1 MTLQQHQRAQRPIS
15 REAAPG
21 RGRPERR
28 GPLPEWLTRWSVLL
42 ACLATAVVH
51 LLYLTRQLGVDEGG
65 FAMVARFWRSGG
77 HFLYGPSWVDRPPGL
92 IAVFAAAE
100 RLGPYGVRLAAAGL
114 AVVLVA
120 AVASAADAIG
130 GRPAARWAA
139 WTGFALVS
147 SMLFQAERLNGEL
160 VAATFVAVSMAA
172 VIRAVRVSRG
182 GVHAALLG
190 LLAGAA
196 AGAAVLAKQNFVDGF
211 AFAVVLLVVG
221 SLTRVNRRVFRPVL
235 VVTTAAAF
243 LAGALLPAAG
253 ALLWARSHG
262 GAGAMAY
269 AMYGF
274 RSDAAA
280 VIANWSWHAP
290 LHRLGVLLA
299 MAGLSGLLLLLGNLA
314 WRHGRRLRHLD
325 PLPWA
330 LTAAVVVELAGV
342 AGGENF
348 WPHYL
353 IALIPTVALATG
365 LGVHRRMPGRTWT
378 RRLVLAAVLST
389 AVVSPLGAVH
399 GALASSPSWTVGRW
413 LAASAAPRDTVVVTY
428 THANLINASG
438 LRPGYPYAW
447 SLPIRTLDPHL
458 SRLVRTL
465 DGSAAPTWVVGYDP
479 AHPWGLDPTSRV
491 AAALRAHYRQ
501 VATVCGRPV
510 WLHDAV
516 ARPLAPA
523 PSAGCGSAGL

>member
-1 MTLQQHQRAQRPIS
+1 MV
-15 REAAPG
+15 APSG
-21 RGRPERR
+21 GDRCR
-28 GPLPEWLTRWSVLL
+28 EWLTRWSVLL

-290 LHRLGVLLA
+290 LHRLGVL
-299 MAGLSGLLLLLGNLA
+299 SG
-314 WRHGRRLRHLD
+314 HGR
-325 PLPWA
+325 A
-330 LTAAVVVELAGV
+330 VGAAAPARE
-342 AGGENF
+342 
-348 WPHYL
+348 
-353 IALIPTVALATG
+353 
-365 LGVHRRMPGRTWT
+365 PG
-378 RRLVLAAVLST
+378 LAA
-389 AVVSPLGAVH
+389 
-399 GALASSPSWTVGRW
+399 R
-413 LAASAAPRDTVVVTY
+413 
-428 THANLINASG
+428 
-438 LRPGYPYAW
+438 
-447 SLPIRTLDPHL
+447 
-458 SRLVRTL
+458 
-465 DGSAAPTWVVGYDP
+465 
-479 AHPWGLDPTSRV
+479 
-491 AAALRAHYRQ
+491 
-501 VATVCGRPV
+501 
-510 WLHDAV
+510 
-516 ARPLAPA
+516 APA
-523 PSAGCGSAGL
+523 PSSRPAAMGTHRRRRGGARGRGRRGELLAALPDRTDPDGRAGHRVGRAPADAGPDLDPPAGAGRGPLDRGGVAARRGPRGAGVRAGPGRSAAGWPPRRPRATRWSSRTRTRT